1 MRQPT
6 TNMSMAA
13 IPYLRGELRQVG
25 EGAPRL
31 SHHSTRTET
40 IECMSVSMLATQWSR
55 CQKLQ
60 TFSPLSEFSAGTG
73 VRRRHHFVSV
83 NVSKAT
89 LMHD

>member
-13 IPYLRGELRQVG
+13 IPYLSGELRQVG
-25 EGAPRL
+25 EGVPRL

-55 CQKLQ
+55 CQNSRL
-60 TFSPLSEFSAGTG
+60 F
-73 VRRRHHFVSV
+73 RRFRSFQQAQVFG
-83 NVSKAT
+83 AAIT
-89 LMHD
+89 LCPSTYLKHR